1 MTTATS
7 GATPSRLPARS
18 RDKRP
23 ALALLALLLVLV
35 GALGSA
41 LLVYRTGN
49 RVQVL
54 VASDTIRQGQQV
66 TEDDFGIAEIAFED
80 GAQVVSA
87 DSLDRF
93 VGSQAVSTI
102 PAGSLVSGQMFTPSE
117 LAPAGAQQVG
127 VVVTSPGRPSDAV
140 EAGDIVRV
148 FATAQE
154 SAVAAAEDATELVG
168 AAKVVAVGPQI
179 DTSDT
184 IHVTL
189 LLPEDVVASVVTAS
203 VTGTAALAVLPA
215 DTAPV
220 VDWRTE

>member
-7 GATPSRLPARS
+7 GANASRLPARS

-54 VASDTIRQGQQV
+54 VASQTIQQGAQV
-66 TEDDFGIAEIAFED
+66 TEDDFNVTEIAFEE

-87 DSLDRF
+87 ESLPQF

-102 PAGSLVSGQMFTPSE
+102 PQGSLVSGQMFTPSE
-117 LAPAGAQQVG
+117 LAEPGVQQVG
-127 VVVTSPGRPSDAV
+127 VVVASPGRPADAMR
-140 EAGDIVRV
+140 AGDIVRV
-148 FATAQE
+148 FATAPE
-154 SAVAAAEDATELVG
+154 SAVAAAEDAEQLVE
-168 AAKVVAVGPQI
+168 AAKVVAVGPVV

-189 LLPEDVVASVVTAS
+189 LLPEDAAPAVVAAS
-203 VTGTAALAVLPA
+203 ATGTVALSLLPA
-215 DTAPV
+215 DTTPV

>member
-1 MTTATS
+1 MTTAST
-7 GATPSRLPARS
+7 GATESRLPSRS

-54 VASDTIRQGQQV
+54 VAQDTIRQGQQV
-66 TEDDFGIAEIAFED
+66 TAEDFTVAEIAFEE
-80 GAQVVSA
+80 GTEVVSA
-87 DSLDRF
+87 SSLDEF
-93 VGSQAVSTI
+93 VGAQAVTSI
-102 PAGSLVSGQMFTPSE
+102 PAGSLVSGQMFTASE

-127 VVVTSPGRPSDAV
+127 VVVASSGRPSDTPQ
-140 EAGDIVRV
+140 AGDIVRV
-148 FATAQE
+148 FATAAE
-154 SAVAAAEDATELVG
+154 SAVAEAADAEELVP
-168 AAKVVAVGPQI
+168 AAKVVSVGATS

-184 IHVTL
+184 VHVTL
-189 LLPEDVVASVVTAS
+189 LVPEDVAPAVVTAS
-203 VTGTAALAVLPA
+203 ATGTAAIALLPA

>member
-7 GATPSRLPARS
+7 GANASRLPARS

-54 VASDTIRQGQQV
+54 VAAQTIQQGAAV
-66 TEDDFGIAEIAFED
+66 TEDDFTVTEIAFEE

-87 DSLDRF
+87 ESLPQF

-102 PAGSLVSGQMFTPSE
+102 PEGSLVSGQMFTPSE
-117 LAPAGAQQVG
+117 LAGPGVQQVG
-127 VVVTSPGRPSDAV
+127 VVVASPRRPADAV
-140 EAGDIVRV
+140 QAGDIVRV
-148 FATAQE
+148 FATVPE
-154 SAVAAAEDATELVG
+154 SAVAAAEDAEQLVE
-168 AAKVVAVGPQI
+168 AAKVVAVGPVV

-189 LLPEDVVASVVTAS
+189 LLPEDAAPAVVAAS
-203 VTGTAALAVLPA
+203 ATGTVALSLLPA
-215 DTAPV
+215 DTTPV